1 MLNSFGIYELYIVE
15 FVFSR
20 VFIIRQNAVIFL
32 RYVIANGLEI
42 GYTISIALYIY
53 DLLEDSIRY
62 A

>member
-20 VFIIRQNAVIFL
+20 VFIIRQNAGILL
-32 RYVIANGLEI
+32 RYVIANGLEM